1 VNLRF
6 ETTPLGPLPALD
18 VRETAE
24 RRAQEIDPNLA
35 PAFTAHGE
43 AEANLARIFQEGA
56 VCVTTGQQPGLLTG
70 PLYTIYKALSA
81 AALASVMQNVL
92 QRPVVP
98 VFWVA
103 GDDHDFAEGNH
114 LHLLTMANTVER
126 VTLRERAQ
134 EAPQLPLYVEKLGT
148 DIGHVLE
155 AVARETPETE
165 YKSEII
171 DWAERHYQP
180 EADMASAFA
189 GALAELLGRH
199 GIVVFDPTHP
209 AAKNVMARWHLHAIE
224 KASEIDSAL
233 TDRARELESE
243 GVPIP
248 IGVGDGA
255 TTVMI
260 ESRLGRDRLVM
271 NEDGFAAR
279 RSGECW
285 SLDELRE
292 VARSDPQRLSANVL
306 LRPVVEAATIPT
318 LAYVA
323 GPGELNY
330 LPQTD
335 PIYEALGVE
344 PQARIARWGGRMVEA
359 RVAKVL
365 DKYGIPADDLNA
377 PEGQLEGRLV
387 RDEMPGDAAVAIER
401 LRSVIDTEYER
412 LAAAASG
419 IDSTLRKPVLSAGH
433 NAVRSVA
440 DVEKRIV
447 SQLKKQ
453 NDIVVQQ
460 LAKARLSLFPFGK
473 PQERIL
479 NIVPY
484 LIRYG
489 SPFLD
494 SAMDCCIEWSG
505 SLETTCG
512 EA

>member
-1 VNLRF
+1 V
-6 ETTPLGPLPALD
+6 GPRPALD
-18 VRETAE
+18 VRKTAE
-24 RRAQEIDPNLA
+24 RRALEIDPHLEA
-35 PAFTAHGE
+35 AFTARGE
-43 AEANLARIFQEGA
+43 AEANLRLIFKEGA
-56 VCVTTGQQPGLLTG
+56 LCVTTGQQPGLLTG

-81 AALASVMQNVL
+81 AALARAMQSKL

-103 GDDHDFAEGNH
+103 GDDHDFSEANH
-114 LHLLTMANTVER
+114 LHLLTIGNTVER
-126 VTLRERAQ
+126 VTLRERDQ
-134 EAPQLPLYVEKLGT
+134 EAPQLPLYTEKLGS
-148 DIGHVLE
+148 DIEQVLE

-165 YKSEII
+165 FKSEII
-171 DWAERHYQP
+171 DWATRHYRP
-180 EADMASAFA
+180 EANMASAF
-189 GALAELLGRH
+189 GTALAELLGRH

-209 AAKNVMARWHLHAIE
+209 AAKEAMAQWHVRAIE
-224 KASEIDSAL
+224 NAADIDSAL
-233 TDRARELESE
+233 AGRARELANS
-243 GVPIP
+243 GAQIP

-255 TTVMI
+255 TTVLI

-271 NEDGFAAR
+271 KGDGFVAR

-285 SLDELRE
+285 SLDELRA
-292 VARSDPQRLSANVL
+292 VARSEPRRLSANVL

-318 LAYVA
+318 VAYVA

-344 PQARIARWGGRMVEA
+344 PQERVTRWAGRMVEA

-365 DKYGIPADDLNA
+365 SKYEIAGDELNA
-377 PEGQLEGRLV
+377 PEGQLEARLV
-387 RDEMPGDAAVAIER
+387 RDEMPSDASLAIEA

-412 LAAAASG
+412 LSAAASH
-419 IDSTLRKPVLSAGH
+419 IDSTLEKPVRSAGH
-433 NAVRSVA
+433 SAMRGVA

-460 LAKARLSLFPFGK
+460 LAKARLSLFPLGK
-473 PQERIL
+473 PQERVL

-489 SPFLD
+489 SSFLD
-494 SAMDCCIEWSG
+494 SALDCCVEWIG
-505 SLETTCG
+505 TLETTLG